1 MMSQKGEEMIQ
12 NNIPLKKAADPQI
25 TTNKS
30 GVYILMLDGKIMKVG
45 SAEIGIQKRMQQYY
59 GLNQYCGLNNRINI
73 NNRDRIQVSYQTC
86 LKTQC
91 RELESKLFRKYG
103 STNAMPWA
111 VRSPH
116 SEDDT
121 CELKI

>member
-1 MMSQKGEEMIQ
+1 MIQ
-12 NNIPLKKAADPQI
+12 KNIPLKKAANPQI

-59 GLNQYCGLNNRINI
+59 DLNRYCGLNNHINI
-73 NNRDRIQVSYQTC
+73 NNRDRIRVSYQTC

-103 STNAMPWA
+103 SVNAMPWA

-116 SEDDT
+116 SEEDT
-121 CELKI
+121 CKLEI

>member
-1 MMSQKGEEMIQ
+1 MVQ

-25 TTNKS
+25 TPNQP
-30 GVYILMLDGKIMKVG
+30 GVYILRLNGNIMKVG

-59 GLNQYCGLNNRINI
+59 GLNQYCGLNNYINVR
-73 NNRDRIQVSYQTC
+73 NRDVIQVSYQTC

-91 RELESKLFRKYG
+91 RELESKLFQKYG
-103 STNAMPWA
+103 SVNAMPWA
-111 VRSPH
+111 TRSPH
-116 SEDDT
+116 SQDDT